1 MNKSIVIGAVILQL
15 FVLTYM
21 AAERE
26 YILRRGNII
35 HLRTAPIDP
44 RDLFRGDY
52 VRLNYEI
59 SRMPPAVIKDTEGL
73 KELKKGQKIYVSL
86 TEGPNGLYEL
96 TEADLHKPKQGLYL
110 TGRSVYPHRLASVTG
125 PLWINY
131 GIEAYFVEQGK
142 GREIEKQRGNRTGI
156 QIPMEM
162 EIAVSRGGKAVIR
175 GFRWSPL
182 GLGLQ
187 VLRNPQRNRKN
198 QEAPRSATVELTL
211 ANATDEP
218 LAIVNLPDY
227 CSFSLEP
234 VAWAKQRWALAHDL
248 CAEIVPSDFDVLTL
262 APGQQRG
269 FVIDFSTDRWLVKA
283 EDKIQQ
289 IGSLEFTEQFRLV
302 YRPPD
307 KAASAHL
314 SQRDII
320 WHGYLP
326 TRVFHGRGQID

>member
-1 MNKSIVIGAVILQL
+1 MKKSFVILAVILQL
-15 FVLTYM
+15 IVLAYM
-21 AAERE
+21 AGERE

-44 RDLFRGDY
+44 RDMFRGDY

-59 SRMPPAVIKDTEGL
+59 SRIPLVVINDAADA

-86 TEGPNGLYEL
+86 KEGSNGLYEL
-96 TEADLHKPKQGLYL
+96 VEARLHKPRAGLYL
-110 TGRSVYPHRLASVTG
+110 TGRSVYPHRLSSVTS
-125 PLWINY
+125 PLWVHY

-162 EIAVSRGGKAVIR
+162 EIAVSPSGKAVIR

-182 GLGLQ
+182 GIGLQ
-187 VLRNPQRNRKN
+187 VLRNPQTN
-198 QEAPRSATVELTL
+198 QQNQQAPRSATVQLTL
-211 ANATDEP
+211 TNATDEP

-234 VAWAKQRWALAHDL
+234 VPWAKKPWALARDL
-248 CAEIVPSDFDVLTL
+248 CAEMVPSDFDVLTL
-262 APGQQRG
+262 APQQQRRY
-269 FVIDFSTDRWLVKA
+269 VIDFSTDRWLVEA
-283 EDKIQQ
+283 DGKIQQ
-289 IGSLEFTEQFRLV
+289 IGTLDFTEQFRLV

-307 KAASAHL
+307 KAASGHL

-320 WHGYLP
+320 WHGYMP
-326 TRVFHGRGQID
+326 SRVFHGRGQID